1 MGERILPCS
10 TFNIS
15 YIKYLRTF
23 IPHHR
28 SLLPPFGKP
37 HTFASSKIYMQ
48 SVRASRLYAQN
59 IYNQAISFPF
69 SLTLCL
75 NGFWSTLCIPVPVSD
90 WCDAH
95 RAIISVLCAHW
106 IPGKRLFWSTIC
118 FFHVVY
124 IFYVCHDSLSFYF
137 FSRFASAFEAG
148 KSNNYLCYPY

>member
-28 SLLPPFGKP
+28 SLLPP

-137 FSRFASAFEAG
+137 FSRLASAFEAG